1 LIPLDDLLKAMVNM
15 KASDL
20 HIKPMR
26 PPLLRL
32 DGALKAVQ
40 MDPLKPDAIEATLMG
55 ILRDRHRK
63 ELEER
68 LSVDVGYSVPGVSR
82 FRANIFMQR
91 GTYGAVFR
99 RIPIEIPS
107 LEDWGLPEVIKSFAK
122 LNQGLVLVTGPTGS
136 GKSSTLAA
144 IIREI
149 NETRQS
155 HVITVEDPIE
165 FLFRDERAAITQRE
179 IGMDTPSFQQALRN
193 ALRQDP
199 DIIMVG
205 EMRDLPTMETAI
217 TASETG
223 HLVFSTLHTN
233 NASQSIDRI
242 LDTFPANQQK
252 QVRMQLSQVLQAI
265 VSLKLVVK
273 KDGGRIAAVEIC
285 RNSPVVSKMIAE
297 NRIADI
303 DEEIGKSVTYY
314 QMQSMNQSLIALII
328 NNQISRETA
337 MSFSANAEELDLQLR
352 KIFFSKDQGADM
364 GDSHADYSKIE
375 ELLESKR
382 LYTDLQEKFQFEVKS
397 RDDRI
402 HELEQE
408 NEEMDGRLQQ
418 AFKQL
423 DRLLKEKEQSTQE
436 KEKMK
441 ELYEKKIGQMRK
453 QFSERLSQR

>member
-1 LIPLDDLLKAMVNM
+1 MVNM